1 MHRCCMLPKLRLVN
15 TTFNSIA
22 SDSILSLVQ
31 SGAQRSASVISS
43 FREPVVFFMPSA
55 HDV

>member
-22 SDSILSLVQ
+22 LDSILSLVQ

-43 FREPVVFFMPSA
+43 FREAVGFFMPSA

>member
-1 MHRCCMLPKLRLVN
+1 MHRCCILPKLRLVN
-15 TTFNSIA
+15 TIFNSNA
-22 SDSILSLVQ
+22 LDSILSLVQ